1 VSGPLIT
8 SVKVE
13 TIGSHDHVRVWVR
26 GQLTGTLIVSKG
38 EGAALRRLMLAT
50 AEMQGDDVSWLVKDF
65 HVLYRVAE
73 AEAVQAH
80 LDGYDTAHRRDLA
93 RQLARL
99 APAFERC
106 EAVRDTVREAG
117 E

>member
-1 VSGPLIT
+1 MSGPLIT

-13 TIGSHDHVRVWVR
+13 TYGAHDHVRVWVR
-26 GQLTGTLIVSKG
+26 GQLAGSLTVGKSDG
-38 EGAALRRLMLAT
+38 SALKRLLLAT

-65 HVLYRVAE
+65 HVLYHSA
-73 AEAVQAH
+73 
-80 LDGYDTAHRRDLA
+80 LDVSESVVEPDRETPPQRFLRA
-93 RQLARL
+93 QLARL